1 MKAAAKILAIAGC
14 LAILFGFLALDFIPE
29 RVLASMPADQRARTD
44 RSVLEM
50 EWITRGFYSLGAG
63 GVLLVA
69 ALLANVIGG
78 RRGSSRLQS
87 K

>member
-1 MKAAAKILAIAGC
+1 MKTAAEILAIAGC

-29 RVLASMPADQRARTD
+29 RILVSLPADQRARTD
-44 RSVLEM
+44 RSILEM
-50 EWITRGFYSLGAG
+50 EWITRGLYSMGAG

-69 ALLANVIGG
+69 ALFVAVIGG
-78 RRGSSRLQS
+78 RRGPSQLQS

>member
-29 RVLASMPADQRARTD
+29 RILASLPPEQRARTD

-50 EWITRGFYSLGAG
+50 EWITRGFYSLGTG

-69 ALLANVIGG
+69 ALLVAVIGG
-78 RRGSSRLQS
+78 RRGSSQLQS

>member
-14 LAILFGFLALDFIPE
+14 LAILFGLLALDFIPE
-29 RVLASMPADQRARTD
+29 RILASLPPDQRARTD

-69 ALLANVIGG
+69 ALLVGVVGG
-78 RRGSSRLQS
+78 RRGSSQLQS

>member
-1 MKAAAKILAIAGC
+1 
-14 LAILFGFLALDFIPE
+14 
-29 RVLASMPADQRARTD
+29 
-44 RSVLEM
+44 M

-69 ALLANVIGG
+69 ALLVGVIGG
-78 RRGSSRLQS
+78 RRGPSQLQS

>member
-1 MKAAAKILAIAGC
+1 MRAAAKILAIAGC

-29 RVLASMPADQRARTD
+29 RILASLPADQRARTD
-44 RSVLEM
+44 RSILEM

-69 ALLANVIGG
+69 ALLVGVIGG
-78 RRGSSRLQS
+78 RRGSSQLQS